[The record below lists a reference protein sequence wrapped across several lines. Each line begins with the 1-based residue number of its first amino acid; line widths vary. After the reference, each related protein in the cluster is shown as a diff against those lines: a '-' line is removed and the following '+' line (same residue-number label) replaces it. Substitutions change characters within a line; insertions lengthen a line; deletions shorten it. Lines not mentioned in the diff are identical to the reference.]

1 MTLTKINKLIK
12 EYIIELNPD
21 ETDFNFI
28 SSLVD
33 IVINTRSKATRQT
46 YRSIYKLSDSL
57 ISSKKFLTSLDPS
70 YGDLLLKLLKSEELE
85 LVKVTGRNNY
95 IASSTI
101 LDSGLHHIFLPYN
114 ETIEDSY
121 TIVHE
126 VLHDS
131 NVSLELTESRFLF
144 TEAIS
149 ILGEMLF
156 EDYYSSTKPKEY
168 LKNGKDLLYAILNKA
183 VSLHI
188 QIELI
193 KLYLR
198 YGEVNKSNI
207 KEIGVTDSLKP
218 FINMYLKYYS
228 KLDELPFDN
237 DQRHLMGLLFA
248 SHMHD
253 SGYGANYLR
262 NINRV
267 INDVSFDDILSSIGI
282 HTTNSDG
289 YDLDNASKKV
299 LKKTYEKAVIKYE

>member
-1 MTLTKINKLIK
+1 MTLAKINKLIK

-46 YRSIYKLSDSL
+46 YKSVYRLSDSL
-57 ISSKKFLTSLDPS
+57 ISSKKFLSSLEPS

-101 LDSGLHHIFLPYN
+101 LDSGSHHIFLPYN

-218 FINMYLKYYS
+218 FINMYLNYYS

-237 DQRHLMGLLFA
+237 DQRHLMGFLFA

-262 NINRV
+262 DINRV

-299 LKKTYEKAVIKYE
+299 LKKTYERAAIKYE

>member
-21 ETDFNFI
+21 ESDFNFI

-33 IVINTRSKATRQT
+33 IVINTKSKATRQT
-46 YRSIYKLSDSL
+46 YRSVYRLSDSL
-57 ISSKKFLTSLDPS
+57 ISSKKFLSSLDPS

-95 IASSTI
+95 IASST
-101 LDSGLHHIFLPYN
+101 LTESGIHHIFLPYN

-193 KLYLR
+193 KLFLK

-218 FINMYLKYYS
+218 FINMYLNYYS

-237 DQRHLMGLLFA
+237 DQRHLMGFLFA

-253 SGYGANYLR
+253 SGDGANYLR
-262 NINRV
+262 DINRV
-267 INDVSFDDILSSIGI
+267 INDVNFDDILSSIGI

-289 YDLDNASKKV
+289 YDLDIASKKV
-299 LKKTYEKAVIKYE
+299 LKKTYERAVIKYE

>member
-21 ETDFNFI
+21 ESDFNFI

-33 IVINTRSKATRQT
+33 IVINTKSKATRQT
-46 YRSIYKLSDSL
+46 YRSVYRLSDSL
-57 ISSKKFLTSLDPS
+57 ISSKKFLSSLDPS

-95 IASSTI
+95 IASST
-101 LDSGLHHIFLPYN
+101 LTESGIHHIFLPYN

-183 VSLHI
+183 VSLYI

-193 KLYLR
+193 KLFLK

-218 FINMYLKYYS
+218 FINMYLNYYS

-237 DQRHLMGLLFA
+237 DQRHLMGFLFA

-253 SGYGANYLR
+253 SGDGANYLR
-262 NINRV
+262 DINRV
-267 INDVSFDDILSSIGI
+267 INDVNFDDILSSIGI

-289 YDLDNASKKV
+289 YDLDIASKKV
-299 LKKTYEKAVIKYE
+299 LKKTYERAVIKYE

>member
-46 YRSIYKLSDSL
+46 YRSVYRLSDSL
-57 ISSKKFLTSLDPS
+57 ISSKKFLSSLDPS

-95 IASSTI
+95 IASST
-101 LDSGLHHIFLPYN
+101 LTESGTHHIFLPYN

-193 KLYLR
+193 KLFLK

-218 FINMYLKYYS
+218 FINMYLNYYS

-237 DQRHLMGLLFA
+237 DQRHLMGFLFA
-248 SHMHD
+248 SYMHD
-253 SGYGANYLR
+253 SGDGANYLR
-262 NINRV
+262 DINRV

-289 YDLDNASKKV
+289 YDLDIASKKV
-299 LKKTYEKAVIKYE
+299 LKKIYERAVIKYE

>member
-46 YRSIYKLSDSL
+46 YRSVYRLSDSL
-57 ISSKKFLTSLDPS
+57 ISSKKFLSSLDPS

-95 IASSTI
+95 IASST
-101 LDSGLHHIFLPYN
+101 LTESGTHHIFLPYN

-193 KLYLR
+193 KLFLK

-207 KEIGVTDSLKP
+207 KV
-218 FINMYLKYYS
+218 
-228 KLDELPFDN
+228 
-237 DQRHLMGLLFA
+237 LLLTFV
-248 SHMHD
+248 ST
-253 SGYGANYLR
+253 
-262 NINRV
+262 NI
-267 INDVSFDDILSSIGI
+267 
-282 HTTNSDG
+282 
-289 YDLDNASKKV
+289 
-299 LKKTYEKAVIKYE
+299 

>member
-21 ETDFNFI
+21 ESDFNFI

-33 IVINTRSKATRQT
+33 IVINTKSKATRQT
-46 YRSIYKLSDSL
+46 YRSVYRLSDSL
-57 ISSKKFLTSLDPS
+57 ISSKKFLSSLDPS

-95 IASSTI
+95 IASST
-101 LDSGLHHIFLPYN
+101 LTESGIHHIFLPYN

-193 KLYLR
+193 KLFLK

-218 FINMYLKYYS
+218 FINMYLNYYS

-237 DQRHLMGLLFA
+237 DQRHLMGFLFA

-253 SGYGANYLR
+253 SGDGANYLR
-262 NINRV
+262 DINRV

-289 YDLDNASKKV
+289 YDLDIASKKV
-299 LKKTYEKAVIKYE
+299 LKKTYERAVIKYE

>member
-21 ETDFNFI
+21 ESDFNFI

-33 IVINTRSKATRQT
+33 IVINTKSKATRQT
-46 YRSIYKLSDSL
+46 YRSVYRLSDSL
-57 ISSKKFLTSLDPS
+57 ISSKKFLSSLDPS

-95 IASSTI
+95 IASST
-101 LDSGLHHIFLPYN
+101 LTESGIHHIFLPYN

-193 KLYLR
+193 KLFLKH
-198 YGEVNKSNI
+198 GEVNKSNI

-218 FINMYLKYYS
+218 FINMYLNYYS

-237 DQRHLMGLLFA
+237 DQRHLMGFLFA

-253 SGYGANYLR
+253 SGDGANYLR
-262 NINRV
+262 DINRV
-267 INDVSFDDILSSIGI
+267 INDVNFDDILSSIGI

-289 YDLDNASKKV
+289 YDLDIASKKV
-299 LKKTYEKAVIKYE
+299 LKKTYERAVIKYE

>member
-21 ETDFNFI
+21 ESDFNFI

-33 IVINTRSKATRQT
+33 IVINTKSKATRQT
-46 YRSIYKLSDSL
+46 YRSVYRLSDSL
-57 ISSKKFLTSLDPS
+57 ISSKKFLSSLDPS

-95 IASSTI
+95 IASST
-101 LDSGLHHIFLPYN
+101 LTESGIHHIFLPYN

-168 LKNGKDLLYAILNKA
+168 LKNGKDLLYAILNKS

-193 KLYLR
+193 KLFLK

-218 FINMYLKYYS
+218 FINMYLNYYS

-237 DQRHLMGLLFA
+237 DQRHLMGFLFA

-253 SGYGANYLR
+253 SGDGANYLR
-262 NINRV
+262 DINRV

-289 YDLDNASKKV
+289 YDLDIASKKV
-299 LKKTYEKAVIKYE
+299 LKKTYERAVIKYE

>member
-33 IVINTRSKATRQT
+33 IVINTKSKATRQT
-46 YRSIYKLSDSL
+46 YRSVYRLSDSL
-57 ISSKKFLTSLDPS
+57 ISSKKFLSSLDPS

-95 IASSTI
+95 IASST
-101 LDSGLHHIFLPYN
+101 LTESGIHHIFLPYN

-193 KLYLR
+193 KLFLK

-218 FINMYLKYYS
+218 FINMYL
-228 KLDELPFDN
+228 
-237 DQRHLMGLLFA
+237 
-248 SHMHD
+248 
-253 SGYGANYLR
+253 NYL
-262 NINRV
+262 
-267 INDVSFDDILSSIGI
+267 
-282 HTTNSDG
+282 
-289 YDLDNASKKV
+289 Y
-299 LKKTYEKAVIKYE
+299 

>member
-46 YRSIYKLSDSL
+46 YRSVYRLSDSL
-57 ISSKKFLTSLDPS
+57 ISSKKFLSSLDPS

-95 IASSTI
+95 IASST
-101 LDSGLHHIFLPYN
+101 LTESGIHHIFLPYN

-193 KLYLR
+193 KLFLK

-218 FINMYLKYYS
+218 FINMYLNYYS

-237 DQRHLMGLLFA
+237 DQRHLMGFLFA

-253 SGYGANYLR
+253 SGDGANYLR
-262 NINRV
+262 DINRV
-267 INDVSFDDILSSIGI
+267 INDVNFDDILSSIGI

-289 YDLDNASKKV
+289 YDLDIASKKV
-299 LKKTYEKAVIKYE
+299 LKKTYERAVIKYE

>member
-21 ETDFNFI
+21 ESDFNFI

-33 IVINTRSKATRQT
+33 IVINTKSKATRQT
-46 YRSIYKLSDSL
+46 YRSVYRLSDSL
-57 ISSKKFLTSLDPS
+57 ISSKKFLSSLDPS

-95 IASSTI
+95 IASST
-101 LDSGLHHIFLPYN
+101 LTESGIHHIFLPYN

-193 KLYLR
+193 KLFLK

-218 FINMYLKYYS
+218 FINMYLNYYS

-237 DQRHLMGLLFA
+237 DQRHLMGFLFA
-248 SHMHD
+248 SYMHD
-253 SGYGANYLR
+253 SGDGANYLR
-262 NINRV
+262 DINRV
-267 INDVSFDDILSSIGI
+267 INDVNFDDILSSIGI

-289 YDLDNASKKV
+289 YDLDIASKKV
-299 LKKTYEKAVIKYE
+299 LKKTYERAVIKYE

>member
-46 YRSIYKLSDSL
+46 YRSVYRLSDSL
-57 ISSKKFLTSLDPS
+57 ISSKKFLSSLDPS

-85 LVKVTGRNNY
+85 LVKVTGRNDY

-207 KEIGVTDSLKP
+207 KEIGVIDSLKP
-218 FINMYLKYYS
+218 FINMYLNYYS

-237 DQRHLMGLLFA
+237 DQRHLIGFLFA

-262 NINRV
+262 DINRV

-289 YDLDNASKKV
+289 YDLDNASKKI

>member
-21 ETDFNFI
+21 ESDFNFI

-46 YRSIYKLSDSL
+46 YRSVYRLSDSL
-57 ISSKKFLTSLDPS
+57 ISSKKFLSSLDPS

-95 IASSTI
+95 IASST
-101 LDSGLHHIFLPYN
+101 LTESGIHHIFLPYN

-193 KLYLR
+193 KLFLK

-218 FINMYLKYYS
+218 FINMYLNYYS

-237 DQRHLMGLLFA
+237 DQRHLMGFLFA

-253 SGYGANYLR
+253 SGDGANYLR
-262 NINRV
+262 DINRV
-267 INDVSFDDILSSIGI
+267 INDVNFDDILSSIGI

-289 YDLDNASKKV
+289 YDLDIASKKV
-299 LKKTYEKAVIKYE
+299 LKKTYERAVIKYE

>member
-33 IVINTRSKATRQT
+33 IVINTKSKATRQT
-46 YRSIYKLSDSL
+46 YRSVYRLSDSL
-57 ISSKKFLTSLDPS
+57 ISSKKFLSSLDPS

-95 IASSTI
+95 IASST
-101 LDSGLHHIFLPYN
+101 LTESGIHHIFLPYN

-193 KLYLR
+193 KLFLK

-218 FINMYLKYYS
+218 FINMYLNYYS

-237 DQRHLMGLLFA
+237 DQRHLMGFLFA
-248 SHMHD
+248 SYMHD
-253 SGYGANYLR
+253 SGDGAHYLTD
-262 NINRV
+262 ISRV

-289 YDLDNASKKV
+289 YDLDIASKKV
-299 LKKTYEKAVIKYE
+299 LKKIYERAVIKYE

>member
-46 YRSIYKLSDSL
+46 YRSVYRLSDSL
-57 ISSKKFLTSLDPS
+57 ISSKKFLSSLDPS

-85 LVKVTGRNNY
+85 LVKVTGRNDY

-207 KEIGVTDSLKP
+207 KEIGVIDSLKP
-218 FINMYLKYYS
+218 FINMYLNYYS

-237 DQRHLMGLLFA
+237 DQRHLMGFLFA

-262 NINRV
+262 DINRV
-267 INDVSFDDILSSIGI
+267 INDVSFDDILSNIGI

>member
-21 ETDFNFI
+21 ESDFNFI

-33 IVINTRSKATRQT
+33 IVINTKSKATRQT
-46 YRSIYKLSDSL
+46 YRSVYRLSDSL
-57 ISSKKFLTSLDPS
+57 ISSKKFLSSLDPS

-95 IASSTI
+95 IASST
-101 LDSGLHHIFLPYN
+101 LTESGIHHIFLPYN

-126 VLHDS
+126 VLHDI

-193 KLYLR
+193 KLFLK

-218 FINMYLKYYS
+218 FINMYLNYYS

-237 DQRHLMGLLFA
+237 DQRHLMGFLFA

-253 SGYGANYLR
+253 SGDGANYLR
-262 NINRV
+262 DINRV
-267 INDVSFDDILSSIGI
+267 INDVNFDDILSSIGI

-289 YDLDNASKKV
+289 YDLDIASKKV
-299 LKKTYEKAVIKYE
+299 LKKTYERAVIKYE

>member
-33 IVINTRSKATRQT
+33 IVINTKSKATRQT
-46 YRSIYKLSDSL
+46 YRSVYRLSDSL
-57 ISSKKFLTSLDPS
+57 ISSKKFLSSLDPS

-95 IASSTI
+95 IASST
-101 LDSGLHHIFLPYN
+101 LTESGIHHIFLPYN

-183 VSLHI
+183 VSLYI

-193 KLYLR
+193 KLFLK

-218 FINMYLKYYS
+218 FINMYLNYYS

-237 DQRHLMGLLFA
+237 DQRHLMGFLFA

-253 SGYGANYLR
+253 SGDGANYLR
-262 NINRV
+262 DINRV
-267 INDVSFDDILSSIGI
+267 INDVSFDDILSNIGI

-289 YDLDNASKKV
+289 YDLDIASKKV
-299 LKKTYEKAVIKYE
+299 LKKTYERAVIKYE